1 MIDMGF
7 EGEVQAILDYMP
19 SANLKPDT
27 EDAED
32 PDFLSKVN
40 GVGVIIFW
48 CFFLSKVRMLRR
60 MGLGFGF
67 S

>member
-19 SANLKPDT
+19 STNLKPDT

-32 PDFLSKVN
+32 PEFLSKVCVH
-40 GVGVIIFW
+40 GQAKWGWVSDFHISCG
-48 CFFLSKVRMLRR
+48 FFCMMS
-60 MGLGFGF
+60 
-67 S
+67 